1 MSRVFVL
8 GNATLDCI
16 QTIPR
21 LPAPGETLLADSLLR
36 CPGGKGLNQAV
47 ACARTGAATVLVAPL
62 GRDADAAVLAAAAAA
77 EPGLAARWMESA
89 APTDYS
95 AIWVAAGGENMIVSS
110 AAAARGLA
118 EADAI
123 AALDDLRAGD
133 ILLLQGNLTREVTM
147 AAARL
152 GRERGARTALNTA
165 PIAWDMA
172 EALALFDI
180 VIANAV
186 EAAQVTGADARSAAA
201 ALAPGRIAIVTLG
214 RDGAVMARDGVLT
227 PVAAPRVKAVD
238 TAGAGDV
245 FVGVFVG
252 ALCRG
257 AAPDRAIR
265 AATAA
270 AAIAVTRPGTVPSFP
285 SSIELAPLLA
295 EQPKAGDAGQR
306 TA

>member
-16 QTIPR
+16 QTVPR

-36 CPGGKGLNQAV
+36 CPGGKGLNQAI
-47 ACARTGAATVLVAPL
+47 ACARTGAETVLIAPL
-62 GRDADAAVLAAAAAA
+62 GRDADAAVLTAAVAA
-77 EPGLAARWMESA
+77 EPDLAPRWINSA

-110 AAAARGLA
+110 AAAARGMA
-118 EADAI
+118 EGDAI
-123 AALDDLRAGD
+123 AALAELQAGD
-133 ILLLQGNLTREVTM
+133 ILLLQGNLTREVTI

-152 GRERGARTALNTA
+152 GRERGALNVLNTA

-172 EALALFDI
+172 EALPLFDI

-186 EAAQVTGADARSAAA
+186 EAAQVTGTDARMAAA
-201 ALAPGRIAIVTLG
+201 VLAPGPGRIAIVTLG

-245 FVGVFVG
+245 FVGVFAG

-257 AAPDRAIR
+257 AAPDRAMR

-285 SSIELAPLLA
+285 SRTELAPLLA
-295 EQPKAGDAGQR
+295 ERESGRPPA
-306 TA
+306 